1 MGNFHLSANSPDVED
16 IQEALP
22 PTVDGINVNFC
33 KNPAC
38 ANFGVPATIVK
49 WRRTARSGLGTMPGT
64 AYTLTAVGKKRPA
77 LKCLLCGESFSVKS
91 NLAVAEELQRFNRYL
106 SKPGSPACRTPGCA
120 NYGVPVTNRSA
131 YYPHGK
137 SASGSPRWQC
147 KLCRKTITRGEKAL
161 KRQRITHLNK
171 VVLMSLTNKMPIKR
185 ILNVTKLN
193 PVTLYGKIEFLY
205 RQCLAFLGQRES
217 AFLNMPIERLY
228 LSVDRQEYK
237 VNWSQQ
243 KDRRNVVLRAV
254 GSADNPSGYVFGM
267 HVNFDTTADPDAVE
281 ADALAVKDLDK
292 PYPHRKYARLWLQS
306 DYDESV
312 LASAANKA
320 KKAALRPRD
329 ALGDVI
335 EEAYREAAAR
345 EDPEVTE
352 EKSFAERLP
361 ERKGM
366 QVHEEYTLYG
376 HFYFLKNLLPWAV
389 KLRFFLDQDSG
400 MRAAC
405 LAAFAQDIKLRRVD
419 AFYVRTAKELTVNEK
434 HSHVHQ
440 AKARFK
446 KMKAANPGLTKQEV
460 VLELMKQAIAHRAV
474 MGKWSDRW
482 CEHPAPNMSEPLKAM
497 CWLTEIPDPL
507 RPVGPPALSLNNQ
520 TALMP
525 ANQVSATNEADHI
538 ARLFLKASLAGIDNF
553 FQRVRR
559 RLNPL
564 ERPLHTSSKAGRT
577 WYGYS
582 PYNPAMVEKLLT
594 IYRVMHNYV
603 EPGKDGNTP
612 AMRLGLAKAP
622 VDTDA
627 ILYLES

>member
-1 MGNFHLSANSPDVED
+1 MSANSPDVD
-16 IQEALP
+16 DAPEALP
-22 PTVDGINVNFC
+22 PEVGGINVNFC

-38 ANFGVPATIVK
+38 ANFGVPASVVK
-49 WRRTARSGLGTMPGT
+49 WRRTAKTGLASIPGT
-64 AYTLTAVGKKRPA
+64 AYSLKAVGKQRPA

-91 NLAVAEELQRFNRYL
+91 NLAVAEELERFSRYL
-106 SKPGSPACRTPGCA
+106 NRSGPPTCQTPGCA
-120 NYGVPVTNRSA
+120 NRGIPVTDRSA

-137 SASGSPRWQC
+137 SASGAPRWRC

-171 VVLMSLTNKMPIKR
+171 VVLMALTNKMPIKR
-185 ILNVTKLN
+185 ILNITKLN
-193 PVTLYGKIEFLY
+193 AVTLYGKIDFLY
-205 RQCLAFLGQRES
+205 RQCRAFLGQRES
-217 AFLNMPIERLY
+217 ALLNMPIERLY

-237 VNWSQQ
+237 VNWSKQ
-243 KDRRNVVLRAV
+243 KDRRNVILRAV

-267 HVNFDTTADPDAVE
+267 HVNFDTSVDPDEVE
-281 ADALAVKDLDK
+281 DDAFAVKDLDK
-292 PYPHRKYARLWLQS
+292 PYPHRKYARLWLES
-306 DYDESV
+306 DYQESV
-312 LASAANKA
+312 AASKANKKA
-320 KKAALRPRD
+320 KRTGLLARD
-329 ALGDVI
+329 DLGSVI
-335 EEAYREAAAR
+335 DDAYREAAER
-345 EDPEVTE
+345 EDAEVTE
-352 EKSFAERLP
+352 EKTDDDRLP

-366 QVHEEYTLYG
+366 QVHEEYSLYG
-376 HFYFLKNLLPWAV
+376 HFYFLKKLLPWAV
-389 KLRFFLDQDSG
+389 KLRFYLDQDSG

-434 HSHVHQ
+434 REHVNA
-440 AKARFK
+440 AKDRLK
-446 KMKAANPGLTKQEV
+446 TMQEANPGLSRQEV
-460 VLELMKQAIAHRAV
+460 ELSLMKHEIAHRAAF
-474 MGKWSDRW
+474 GKWSDRW
-482 CEHPAPNMSEPLKAM
+482 CMHPAPNMSEPLKAM

-507 RPVGPPALSLNNQ
+507 RPAGLPAVAANND
-520 TALMP
+520 TALVPVNEPMFE
-525 ANQVSATNEADHI
+525 SEADHI

-564 ERPLHTSSKAGRT
+564 ERPIHTSSKAGRT

-603 EPGKDGNTP
+603 EPGKDGKTP
-612 AMRLGLAKAP
+612 AMRIGLAKAP

-627 ILYLES
+627 ILYLVS